1 MVVLAGLPGQAVFQV
16 IQAAV
21 GFIILVAHYLVLEL
35 MAVMVCQ
42 GRVPEQVPQ
51 DHGLVIVVAVAVVPV
66 FVVVEIQPLVL
77 PPVMVG
83 MVAGM
88 AAQVDQHPGR
98 LQLEDLVTLQI
109 PRERAEERGEVVAHY
124 IPAAQ

>member
-1 MVVLAGLPGQAVFQV
+1 MVVLAGLPGQAVAQV

-21 GFIILVAHYLVLEL
+21 GFIMAAAHYLVLEL
-35 MAVMVCQ
+35 MAVMVFQ

-77 PPVMVG
+77 PPVMVA

-88 AAQVDQHPGR
+88 AAQVDQHKVR
-98 LQLEDLVTLQI
+98 L
-109 PRERAEERGEVVAHY
+109 
-124 IPAAQ
+124 

>member
-1 MVVLAGLPGQAVFQV
+1 MVVLAGLPGQAVVQV

-21 GFIILVAHYLVLEL
+21 GFTTLAAHYLVLEL
-35 MAVMVCQ
+35 MAVMVFQ

-77 PPVMVG
+77 PPVMVA

-109 PRERAEERGEVVAHY
+109 PRERAEGRVGVVADY
-124 IPAAQ
+124 FLVVQ

>member
-1 MVVLAGLPGQAVFQV
+1 
-16 IQAAV
+16 
-21 GFIILVAHYLVLEL
+21 
-35 MAVMVCQ
+35 
-42 GRVPEQVPQ
+42 
-51 DHGLVIVVAVAVVPV
+51 VAVAVVPV